1 MDAVVRAGGWLGL
14 GILAAWGCGDAQRS
28 GFDGDSGPTGAGQGD
43 AGVGALDDA
52 SSGGDV
58 LLFGDGSVLE
68 GGSPAEA
75 DGGSCPANAQMV
87 YVTGEPAELWSF
99 WPPTFTFT
107 KIGNLTCT
115 DAPTHMTVD
124 RTGTAWVVGDGN
136 VYKTSTTTAVCS
148 LAAKWQPQAAF
159 PDFAV
164 SFVGVTNGDTSLYLL
179 GQGNNELGLFDIASG
194 SFQTIGTPAVA
205 GSGGDMTSIGDGKL
219 WYLEAYT
226 TPHPLYQIDPS
237 TANVLQT
244 LSVSAAGVG
253 SQALAYFGARFYAFE
268 NNIVY
273 EYDPKT
279 GAIQALGNAP
289 LQVTGAGQSTCV
301 PTVVV
306 DAGTP
311 PPVQ

>member
-1 MDAVVRAGGWLGL
+1 MRAGALLGL
-14 GILAAWGCGDAQRS
+14 GCLAVWGCGDAQRS
-28 GFDGDSGPTGAGQGD
+28 AFESDSGLTGTGQGD
-43 AGVGALDDA
+43 AGGAAVNDA
-52 SSGGDV
+52 SSGADSSS
-58 LLFGDGSVLE
+58 LFGDGGILE
-68 GGSPAEA
+68 ASPPAEA
-75 DGGSCPANAQMV
+75 GGGSCPANAQMV

-107 KIGNLTCT
+107 KIGTLTCT
-115 DAPTHMTVD
+115 DSPTHMTVD

-136 VYKTSTTTAVCS
+136 VYQTSTTTAACS
-148 LAAKWQPQAAF
+148 VAAHWQPQSAF

-164 SFVGVTNGDTSLYLL
+164 SFVGVTNNDTSLYLL
-179 GQGNNELGLFDIASG
+179 GSDNNELAEFDIASG
-194 SFQTIGTPAVA
+194 SFNVVGTPAVS
-205 GSGGDMTSIGDGKL
+205 GTGGDMTSIGDGKL

-226 TPHPLYQIDPS
+226 SPHPLYQIDPS
-237 TANVLQT
+237 TASVLQT
-244 LSVSAAGVG
+244 KSVNAPGDG

-273 EYDPKT
+273 EYDPAT
-279 GAIQALGNAP
+279 GAIQTLGNAP
-289 LQVTGAGQSTCV
+289 LEVTGAGQSTCV

>member
-1 MDAVVRAGGWLGL
+1 MRAGALLGL
-14 GILAAWGCGDAQRS
+14 GCLVAWGCGNAQRS
-28 GFDGDSGPTGAGQGD
+28 AFEGDSGQPGTGLGD
-43 AGVGALDDA
+43 AGAATLDDA
-52 SSGGDV
+52 SSGADSA
-58 LLFGDGSVLE
+58 LFGDSSGPGPE
-68 GGSPAEA
+68 AGPPAEA
-75 DGGSCPANAQMV
+75 GGGSCPANAQMV

-115 DAPTHMTVD
+115 DSPTHMTVD

-136 VYKTSTTTAVCS
+136 VYQTSTTTAACS
-148 LAAKWQPQAAF
+148 LATKWQPQSAF

-164 SFVGVTNGDTSLYLL
+164 SFVGLTNNDTSLYLL
-179 GQGNNELGLFDIASG
+179 GSDNNELGEFDIASG
-194 SFQTIGTPAVA
+194 SFKVIGTPAVS
-205 GSGGDMTSIGDGKL
+205 GTGGDMTSIGDGKL

-226 TPHPLYQIDPS
+226 SPHPLYQIDPT

-244 LSVSAAGVG
+244 LSVNAPGEG

-268 NNIVY
+268 DNVVY
-273 EYDPKT
+273 EYDPAS
-279 GAIQALGNAP
+279 GAIQTLGNAP
-289 LQVTGAGQSTCV
+289 LEVTGAGQSTCV